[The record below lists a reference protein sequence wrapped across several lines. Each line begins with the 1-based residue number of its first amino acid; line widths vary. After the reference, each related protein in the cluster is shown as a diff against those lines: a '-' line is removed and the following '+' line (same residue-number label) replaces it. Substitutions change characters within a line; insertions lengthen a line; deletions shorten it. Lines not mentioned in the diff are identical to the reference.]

1 VHLGPPEYDRLRGSH
16 PRAVISEATETLLLP
31 LPEDD
36 ELDLVAWLRD
46 VVSSLFARDKV
57 PAEP

>member
-1 VHLGPPEYDRLRGSH
+1 
-16 PRAVISEATETLLLP
+16 LLLP